1 MGNTDGKHRSGA
13 DSGSSDSLP
22 VLESRV
28 GMRGATI
35 ASSERS
41 HPTYEQL
48 KRHTLG
54 GHGHGHSPAPPSR
67 PPKGMERSHSMLEK
81 QKAPVLQES
90 RRLLPSVDAHATDT
104 VKAHLVNVE
113 PKEGS
118 VEVDMGATVVVQF
131 DGDVKTVKEDK
142 IMEVRTPVHFK
153 KKRYMT
159 RVLMMPEFF
168 ISELTKCACNK
179 RFK

>member
-54 GHGHGHSPAPPSR
+54 HGHSPAPPSR
-67 PPKGMERSHSMLEK
+67 PAKGMERSHSMLEK

-90 RRLLPSVDAHATDT
+90 RRLPPSVDVHATDT
-104 VKAHLVNVE
+104 VKAHVVNVE

-118 VEVDMGATVVVQF
+118 VEVDMGSTVVVQF
-131 DGDVKTVKEDK
+131 DGDVKTVNEDK
-142 IMEVRTPVHFK
+142 IMEVRRSVHFK
-153 KKRYMT
+153 DKR
-159 RVLMMPEFF
+159 
-168 ISELTKCACNK
+168 
-179 RFK
+179 